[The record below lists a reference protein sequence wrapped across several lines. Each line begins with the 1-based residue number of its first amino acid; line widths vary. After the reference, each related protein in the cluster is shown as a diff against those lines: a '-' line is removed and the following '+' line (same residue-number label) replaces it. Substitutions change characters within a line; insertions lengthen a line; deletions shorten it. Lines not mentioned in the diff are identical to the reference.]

1 MDAFSDLIRMI
12 RLDAEIYHNAFVCG
26 DWRLDEYEPGA
37 TCFHV
42 VTQGECHLYVP
53 GHLDTEL
60 KRGDLVVFPR
70 EIKHSMTPLKPA
82 SGQQEHLPYAMAT
95 GKEGIGMLC
104 GKLRFQHTASS
115 QLLDALPAV
124 MLITHEQAQTWLAP
138 IFELILT
145 ESFASTAASSV
156 LLDRVSEIL
165 FIQALRHYLQN
176 HKPQLGIL
184 ALYGHPRLS
193 VALIA
198 IHQSPENNWTLET
211 MAQCAA
217 QSRTQFAKT
226 FRETSGWTPMQYLTW
241 WRMQLAWSYLRD
253 GLSIADVA
261 ERVGY
266 QSESSFLR
274 IFKKTFGENAGSVR
288 RTYKQKN

>member
-26 DWRLDEYEPGA
+26 NWRLDEYEPGA
-37 TCFHV
+37 TCFHM
-42 VTQGECHLYVP
+42 VTLGECHLEVP
-53 GHLDTEL
+53 GYLTTEI

-70 EIKHSMTPLKPA
+70 EIKHSMTPLKPTE
-82 SGQQEHLPYAMAT
+82 GEQEHLPYTQASE
-95 GKEGIGMLC
+95 KDGIGMLC
-104 GKLRFQHTASS
+104 GKLRFQHTAGN
-115 QLLDALPAV
+115 QLLDSLPAV
-124 MLITHEQAQTWLAP
+124 IHIPHQEAKTWLAP
-138 IFELILT
+138 IFDLIIT
-145 ESFASTAASSV
+145 ESFTSSSASSV

-165 FIQALRHYLQN
+165 FIQALRHHLQS
-176 HKPQLGIL
+176 HKPQLGVL
-184 ALYGHPRLS
+184 ALYGHPRLA
-193 VALIA
+193 VALTA
-198 IHQSPENNWTLET
+198 IHRSPESNWTLET
-211 MAQCAA
+211 MARCAA

-266 QSESSFLR
+266 QSESSFSR
-274 IFKKTFGENAGSVR
+274 IFKKTFSENAGSVR
-288 RTYKQKN
+288 KIKK